1 MAPGAA
7 TGGRID
13 PADHLRRPW
22 RVHALAAAEDL
33 ALHDVWE
40 VAVPLPAEVPLER
53 WVQGLRAEP
62 RGAIS
67 GALFGLR
74 RALGRLLGLD
84 RGSAGLV
91 PMYRER
97 EEMLS
102 RVNNRTVV
110 AFAHYSL
117 ADRRPRLAVYVRPK
131 GALGRGYMALID
143 PFRRRVIYPA
153 LMAAGARAAERLG
166 GRS

>member
-1 MAPGAA
+1 
-7 TGGRID
+7 
-13 PADHLRRPW
+13 
-22 RVHALAAAEDL
+22 VHGLAAAEGL

-40 VAVPLPAEVPLER
+40 VAVALPEDVPVER
-53 WVQGLRAEP
+53 WVEALRAEP
-62 RGAIS
+62 RGAVS

-84 RGSAGLV
+84 GGSAGLV
-91 PMYRER
+91 PVYRER
-97 EEMLS
+97 EEMLA
-102 RVNNRTVV
+102 RITNRTVV

-117 ADRRPRLAVYVRPK
+117 ADRRPRLAVYVRPQ
-131 GALGRGYMALID
+131 GALGRGYLTLID

-166 GRS
+166 GRALS